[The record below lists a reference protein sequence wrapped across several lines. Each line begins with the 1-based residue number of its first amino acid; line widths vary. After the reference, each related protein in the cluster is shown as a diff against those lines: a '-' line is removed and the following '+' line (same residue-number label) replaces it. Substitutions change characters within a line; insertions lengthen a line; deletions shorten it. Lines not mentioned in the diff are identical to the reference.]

1 MIPEFEQNL
10 LHLESSWE
18 GLNEDS
24 RTDGVVRNADVRLRE
39 EEDII
44 P

>member
-1 MIPEFEQNL
+1 MIPELEQNL

-18 GLNEDS
+18 GLDEDS
-24 RTDGVVRNADVRLRE
+24 RTDGVVRNADVGLRE
-39 EEDII
+39 DEDII